1 MKPVNRRSFLKSTG
15 SVAAAAV
22 AAPLVKT
29 AWSNTS
35 PNETIRIAVIGLN
48 GRGQTHYREWSKIQ
62 NVEVAYLVDVDET
75 LIQRHVSAMEKI
87 SPKKPKIAV
96 DIRKVLDDKEVDA
109 ISVATPDHWH
119 ALATIWGCQAGK
131 DVYVEKPTCHNIWEG
146 RKMVEAARKYN
157 RIVQAG
163 MQNRSNRNVQAAMKF
178 LHDGGIGDVYLAKGL
193 CFKPRDTI
201 GRKPDSPVPEGLHYD
216 LWLGP
221 AQYRPFNP
229 NYVHYNWHWF
239 WDFGCT
245 DLGNQGPH
253 QMDIARW
260 GMNKRE
266 YPVRIHCSG
275 GYFVFDSDQ
284 ETPNTQLATLE
295 FADGKILQF
304 EVRGLYTNAENGI
317 TIGNL
322 FYGSKGW
329 MHVDGST
336 WRTFMGRK
344 NKPGPSMESKEGAA
358 DPMNL
363 LGTGDSGHF
372 KNFID
377 AMRSRKISD
386 QNAEIEE
393 GHRSTS
399 YCHLA
404 NIAYR
409 LKRQLQFDS
418 NLECFVN
425 DPQADGYL
433 TRHYRAPYIVPEK
446 V

>member
-1 MKPVNRRSFLKSTG
+1 MKSVNRRSFLKSTG

-29 AWSNTS
+29 AWSGAS
-35 PNETIRIAVIGLN
+35 PSETIHIAVIGLN
-48 GRGQTHYREWSKIQ
+48 GRGQSHYREWSKIP
-62 NVEVAYLVDVDET
+62 NVEVAYLVDVDER
-75 LIQRHVSAMEKI
+75 IIPWHVAAVEKLT
-87 SPKKPKIAV
+87 SRKPKTAV
-96 DIRKVLDDKEVDA
+96 DLRTVLEDKEVDA
-109 ISVATPDHWH
+109 ISIATPDHWH
-119 ALATIWGCQAGK
+119 ALAAVWGCQAGK
-131 DVYVEKPTCHNIWEG
+131 DVYVEKPTCHNIWDG

-163 MQNRSNRNVQAAMKF
+163 MQNRSNRNVRAAIKF
-178 LHDGGIGDVYLAKGL
+178 LHEGGIGDVYMAKGL

-201 GRKPDSPVPEGLHYD
+201 GRKPNSPVPEGLHYD
-216 LWLGP
+216 IWLGP
-221 AQYRPFNP
+221 AQYRPFNE

-260 GMNKRE
+260 GMRKND
-266 YPVRIHCSG
+266 YPVKIHCSG

-304 EVRGLYTNAENGI
+304 EVRGLYTNAEDSI

-329 MHVDGST
+329 MHLNGST
-336 WRTFMGRK
+336 WKTFMGRK
-344 NKPGPSMESKEGAA
+344 NEPGPGMDSKEGAA
-358 DPMNL
+358 DPTNL
-363 LGTGDSGHF
+363 LGTGDTGHF

-386 QNAEIEE
+386 LNADIEE
-393 GHRSTS
+393 GHHSTS

-409 LKRQLQFDS
+409 LKRQLEFDP
-418 NLECFVN
+418 NQECFVN
-425 DPQADGYL
+425 DPQADRYL
-433 TRHYRAPYIVPEK
+433 TRSYRAPFVVPEK

>member
-1 MKPVNRRSFLKSTG
+1 VNRRSFLKSTG

-87 SPKKPKIAV
+87 SPKKPKTAV

-344 NKPGPSMESKEGAA
+344 NEPGPSMESKEGAA

>member
-22 AAPLVKT
+22 AVPLVKT

-75 LIQRHVSAMEKI
+75 VIQRHVSAMEKI
-87 SPKKPKIAV
+87 SPKKPKTAV
-96 DIRKVLDDKEVDA
+96 DVRKVLDDKEVDA
-109 ISVATPDHWH
+109 ISIATPDHWH

-178 LHDGGIGDVYLAKGL
+178 LHDGGIGEVYMAKGL

-329 MHVDGST
+329 MHLDGST

-344 NKPGPSMESKEGAA
+344 NQPGPSMESKEGAA

-393 GHRSTS
+393 GQRSTS

-433 TRHYRAPYIVPEK
+433 TRHYRAPYVVPEN